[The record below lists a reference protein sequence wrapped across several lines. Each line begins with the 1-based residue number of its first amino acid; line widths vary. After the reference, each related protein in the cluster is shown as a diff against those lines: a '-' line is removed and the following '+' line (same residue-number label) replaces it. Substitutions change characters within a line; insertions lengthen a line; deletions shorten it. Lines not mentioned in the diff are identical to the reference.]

1 MEHAGAGLEKVVS
14 GSLRRAPQNDSPVLA
29 WPFVC
34 GSTVA
39 ERTRAVRFANSVL
52 SVEVSDAGWK
62 QEMQTLAPRYV
73 AAINR
78 YVLQK
83 VDRIEFVIRQKPLK

>member
-1 MEHAGAGLEKVVS
+1 VEHAGAGLEKVVS
-14 GSLRRAPQNDSPVLA
+14 GSLRRAPQDDSPVLA

-62 QEMQTLAPRYV
+62 REMQDLAPRYL

-83 VDRIEFVIRQKPLK
+83 VEKIDFVIRREA